1 MFSGIDGSYDW
12 MGWLGVSGRARAG
25 DRRRE
30 TGGVVVVGGVSY
42 LLIEQM
48 QPLFFYCVLYIVPMR
63 GTYKHLAKIIN

>member
-1 MFSGIDGSYDW
+1 MA
-12 MGWLGVSGRARAG
+12 RRERAG

-48 QPLFFYCVLYIVPMR
+48 QRLFFYCVLYILPMR

>member
-1 MFSGIDGSYDW
+1 MFSGIDGSYEW
-12 MGWLGVSGRARAG
+12 MGWLGVSGRAIAGGRA
-25 DRRRE
+25 
-30 TGGVVVVGGVSY
+30 GGVVVVGGVRY